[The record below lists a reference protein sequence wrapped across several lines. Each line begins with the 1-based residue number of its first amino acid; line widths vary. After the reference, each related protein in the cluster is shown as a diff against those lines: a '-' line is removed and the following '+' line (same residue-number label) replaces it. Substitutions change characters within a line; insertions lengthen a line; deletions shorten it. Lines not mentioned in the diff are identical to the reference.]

1 MWVSHKKD
9 WQGCQKFYLLFDWI
23 VGIILAN
30 DYNFSKREY
39 SAINSDGEPS
49 VYLQK
54 EWFLNFNTHWYKLS
68 EQNTYYTFY
77 MKGHVN

>member
-54 EWFLNFNTHWYKLS
+54 EWFLNSTLTDTSLTPTTLS
-68 EQNTYYTFY
+68 TW
-77 MKGHVN
+77 KGM